1 MRRISNFPYA
11 VIAVFLTV
19 ALPPR
24 ANAQT
29 GINENAIN
37 RCRAMT
43 DDAARLRCYENNLS
57 DQSRSGTSRMQP
69 LGKWRLVRT
78 PNPQGGKEAISIM
91 RAAELSGSDPDFA
104 GLMLRCADTG
114 IDVLVV
120 LIAPLPPRA
129 HPKISIGGMTF
140 DGSVTPPGAAILL
153 PATASDLASSK
164 WQTLAKLNI
173 EVSDESKVVKGLVE
187 IDGLANAMQTLAAT
201 CAIR

>member
-1 MRRISNFPYA
+1 MRHISCILSVLSAALLPLA
-11 VIAVFLTV
+11 
-19 ALPPR
+19 ALP
-24 ANAQT
+24 ADAQT

-37 RCRAMT
+37 RCRTLT
-43 DDAARLRCYENNLS
+43 DDAARLRCYENS
-57 DQSRSGTSRMQP
+57 VSEQSRSNSSRTQS

-91 RAAELSGSDPDFA
+91 RGAELSGSDPDFA
-104 GLMLRCADTG
+104 GLMLRCAETG

-129 HPKISIGGMTF
+129 RPKVSLEGMAF

-153 PATASDLASSK
+153 PPAASDLAASK
-164 WQTLAKLNI
+164 WQTLQKLNV
-173 EVSDESKVVKGLVE
+173 EVRDDDRTVKGLVE
-187 IDGLANAMQTLAAT
+187 IDGLSVAMQTLAAT